1 LKGGI
6 FMPTQ
11 RRSEA
16 IWIEAK
22 GYWQIK
28 VQKDGV
34 RKGFT
39 SSVKGRKGKHEAE
52 AKADYWLERGTAD
65 MRFCDA
71 WETFLAWQQ
80 QHNGTGNYKKHECAG
95 RLYLLPENGS
105 RKLSAI
111 RPTHWQRCID
121 IAAEKGLSRRSC
133 ENIRASITAFLRH
146 AKRERWEFVPLED
159 GDVII
164 PNSTTPEKQKRV
176 LSAEDIRT
184 IFSDPTIERY
194 GKKKHVHWI
203 YAWRFFI
210 VTGLRR
216 GELAGL
222 RKEDITGQ
230 IINVRRSINST
241 KEITHGKNDNAR
253 RSFAITP
260 TMRSIL
266 DDQADYLK
274 SEGIV
279 SDWVFPDQY
288 GEMPNPNALHHCWT
302 HYAKQH
308 GIKSN
313 IHELRHTFI
322 SMNKSDMPIEL
333 LKMVAGHSKSMDT
346 IGIYGH
352 AVDGDQERAAE
363 IMDSTFLSLIKN
375 KVGGKVGG

>member
-1 LKGGI
+1 
-6 FMPTQ
+6 MPTQ

-39 SSVKGRKGKHEAE
+39 SSLKGRKGKHEAE

-65 MRFCDA
+65 MRFSEA
-71 WETFLAWQQ
+71 WDVFLKWHKE
-80 QHNGTGNYKKHECAG
+80 HNGTGNYKKHECVG
-95 RLYLLPENGS
+95 RVYLLPENGK
-105 RKLSAI
+105 RKLSTI
-111 RPTHWQRCID
+111 KPSNWQKCID
-121 IAAEKGLSRRSC
+121 AAVEKGLSRRSC

-146 AKRERWEFVPLED
+146 AKRERWEYVQLED
-159 GDVII
+159 GDIVI
-164 PNSTTPEKQKRV
+164 PNSAAPEKQKRV

-184 IFSDPTIERY
+184 IFTDPTIEHY
-194 GKKKHVHWI
+194 GKPKHCHWI
-203 YAWRFFI
+203 YAWRFCI

-222 RKEDITGQ
+222 RKEDIGDQ
-230 IINVRRSINST
+230 VINVRRSINSS

-260 TMRSIL
+260 TMRKVL
-266 DDQADYLK
+266 DDQKEYLK
-274 SEGIV
+274 AEGIE
-279 SDWVFPDQY
+279 SDWIFPDQY
-288 GEMPNPNALHHCWT
+288 GDMPDPNTIHHRWMT
-302 HYAKQH
+302 YAKQH
-308 GIKSN
+308 GISSN

-352 AVDGDQERAAE
+352 AVDGDQERAAQ
-363 IMDSTFLSLIKN
+363 IMDYTFVSLMQT

>member
-1 LKGGI
+1 
-6 FMPTQ
+6 MPTN

-65 MRFCDA
+65 MRFDKA
-71 WETFLAWQQ
+71 WQAFLDWQQ

-95 RLYLLPENGS
+95 RLYLLPENGN

-111 RPTHWQRCID
+111 KPTHWQKCID
-121 IAAEKGLSRRSC
+121 AAAEKGLSRRSC

-176 LSAEDIRT
+176 LSAEDIRA
-184 IFSDPTIERY
+184 IFTDPTIVHF
-194 GKKKHVHWI
+194 GKQKKAHWI
-203 YAWRFFI
+203 YAWRFYI
-210 VTGLRR
+210 ATGLRR

-222 RKEDITGQ
+222 MWADISANT
-230 IINVRRSINST
+230 ISIKRSINT
-241 KEITHGKNDNAR
+241 EKEITHGKNDNAR
-253 RSFAITP
+253 RTFAITD
-260 TMRSIL
+260 TMREIL
-266 DDQADYLK
+266 SDQAEYLASICVE
-274 SEGIV
+274 SE
-279 SDWVFPDQY
+279 WVFPDEY
-288 GEMPNPNALHHCWT
+288 GERPDPKC
-302 HYAKQH
+302 
-308 GIKSN
+308 N
-313 IHELRHTFI
+313 I
-322 SMNKSDMPIEL
+322 
-333 LKMVAGHSKSMDT
+333 
-346 IGIYGH
+346 
-352 AVDGDQERAAE
+352 
-363 IMDSTFLSLIKN
+363 
-375 KVGGKVGG
+375 